1 MLLSSLPTVKY
12 GTVFSV
18 SGATANRSL
27 KPRRRLPPEVRREQ
41 VLDAAR
47 RLLDEGGPRALSIEG
62 VAAEAGVSKTV
73 VYSAFDDMDQL
84 VLALVEREE
93 HHALAALA
101 EAAPDLTGKEDP
113 VETLLAW
120 AEALA
125 RTVAAEPERWR
136 LMLFPPPGT
145 PLAVLRR
152 IQRGRDLVV
161 EQLVQALGS
170 LAPPAEDWD
179 VELAARSIA
188 AAAEEQ
194 GRLMARS
201 PESYPPERIVRFLA
215 ALLRTFTRG

>member
-1 MLLSSLPTVKY
+1 MIE
-12 GTVFSV
+12 G
-18 SGATANRSL
+18 GARSL
-27 KPRRRLPPEVRREQ
+27 T
-41 VLDAAR
+41 
-47 RLLDEGGPRALSIEG
+47 IEG

-73 VYSAFDDMDQL
+73 VYNAFEDLDGL

-101 EAAPDLTGKEDP
+101 EAAPELSGDEEP

-125 RTVAAEPERWR
+125 TVVASEPERWR

-145 PLAVLRR
+145 PAPVLKR

-161 EQLVQALGS
+161 EQLIGVLGS
-170 LAPPAEDWD
+170 LAPPEEDWD
-179 VELAARSIA
+179 IELAARSIA

-194 GRLMARS
+194 GRLMARRPS
-201 PESYPPERIVRFLA
+201 DYPPERIVSFLET
-215 ALLRTFTRG
+215 LLRAITRG

>member
-1 MLLSSLPTVKY
+1 MP
-12 GTVFSV
+12 
-18 SGATANRSL
+18 GATTNRQRR
-27 KPRRRLPPEVRREQ
+27 PRQRLPLEVRREQ

-47 RLLDEGGPRALSIEG
+47 RLLGEGGRRALSIEG

-73 VYSAFDDMDQL
+73 VYSAYGDLDQL

-93 HHALAALA
+93 RYALASLA
-101 EAAPDLTGKEDP
+101 EAAPDLTGEEDP

-125 RTVAAEPERWR
+125 MAVSTEPERWR

-145 PLAVLRR
+145 PGAVLKR
-152 IQRGRDLVV
+152 IERGRSLVV
-161 EQLVQALGS
+161 DQLVGVLRS
-170 LAPPAEDWD
+170 LTPPGEDWD

-194 GRLMARS
+194 ARLMVRS
-201 PESYPPERIVRFLA
+201 PGDYPPERIVLFLTTT
-215 ALLRTFTRG
+215 LRTITRG